1 MALQKKQRFIVI
13 GSVAVVVA
21 AGIGI
26 GAYYGRTSDT
36 IGPIEGAQ
44 GLTTLKDGG
53 FDAAASGK
61 KVITLKT
68 DTKKNCSSTPWVI
81 AEKKGFFAAEGL
93 EIKYTGELTTAQRL
107 PSVLNGTNDIGGAL
121 PNALATFV
129 AGGAKIKAVTLGEVD
144 PPSSV
149 DPKFRHMRFVGG
161 EKLAGKTL
169 KEFVESKKGAKI
181 TVSGT
186 APSCNTFILNQIFK
200 NAGLDPS
207 QIEYVAFESDT
218 AAIQAVQQGNLDI
231 AGIHPPFYKLA
242 NDSKLTLFADSADT
256 GLGAASGVST
266 YYFTDKF
273 IQENPE
279 AVQRFVT
286 AIKKAQDW
294 INDNTD
300 ESIKL
305 TAEYIGQPV
314 NATHYFFEEKTLPTQ
329 LLQPWIDDLVQS
341 GALKKDQVKIDDL
354 ITSQFNI

>member
-13 GSVAVVVA
+13 GSVAAVIA

-26 GAYYGRTSDT
+26 GAYYGRTSDS
-36 IGPIEGAQ
+36 IDVIAGAEG
-44 GLTTLKDGG
+44 LSSLKDGN

-61 KVITLKT
+61 EVITLTT

-81 AEKKGFFAAEGL
+81 AEKKGFFAEEGL
-93 EIKYTGELTTAQRL
+93 EIKYTGELTSAQRL

-144 PPSSV
+144 PPDEV
-149 DPKFRHMRFVGG
+149 DPKFRHMRFVTS
-161 EKLAGKTL
+161 EKFAGTSL
-169 KEFVESKKGAKI
+169 KEYVESKNGAKI

-186 APSCNTFILNQIFK
+186 APSCNTFILNQIFR

-207 QIEYVAFESDT
+207 QIQYVTFESDT
-218 AAIQAVQQGNLDI
+218 AAVQAVQQGNLDI

-242 NDSKLTLFADSADT
+242 NDNNLTLLADSNDT
-256 GLGAASGVST
+256 GLGPASGLSV

-273 IQENPE
+273 IEENPE
-279 AVQRFVT
+279 AVQRFVN

-294 INDNTD
+294 VNDNTE
-300 ESIKL
+300 ESIEL

-314 NATHYFFEEKTLPTQ
+314 NATHYFFAEEGLPTD
-329 LLQPWIDDLVQS
+329 LFQPWIDDLVQS
-341 GALKKDQVKIDDL
+341 GALEQDQVKVSDL
-354 ITSQFNI
+354 VTTKFN

>member
-1 MALQKKQRFIVI
+1 MALQKKQRFIII
-13 GSVAVVVA
+13 GSVAVVIA

-36 IGPIEGAQ
+36 IAGAEG
-44 GLTTLKDGG
+44 LSTLKDGG

-68 DTKKNCSSTPWVI
+68 DTKKNCSSTPWVV

-93 EIKYTGELTTAQRL
+93 DIKYTGELTSAQRL
-107 PSVLNGTNDIGGAL
+107 PAVLNGTNDIGGAL

-149 DPKFRHMRFVGG
+149 DPKFRHMRYVSS
-161 EKLAGKTL
+161 EKFAGKTL
-169 KEFVESKKGAKI
+169 KEYVESKKGQKI

-186 APSCNTFILNQIFK
+186 APSCNTFILNQIFVH
-200 NAGLDPS
+200 AGLDPS
-207 QIEYVAFESDT
+207 QIQYVAFETDT

-242 NDSKLTLFADSADT
+242 NDSKLTLLADSADT

-273 IQENPE
+273 IDENPE
-279 AVQRFVT
+279 AVQRFVN

-300 ESIKL
+300 ESVKL

-314 NATHYFFEEKTLPTQ
+314 NATHYFFDEKGLPAE
-329 LLQPWIDDLVQS
+329 LFQPWIDDLVQS
-341 GALKKDQVKIDDL
+341 GALKKDQVKTSDL
-354 ITSQFNI
+354 VTAKFSAN